1 MYLMDNSQREKET
14 IKANRDKLI
23 KDLFKV
29 AFLFLALKG
38 AKIVTEKYLWNGQN
52 AKSVEI

>member
-1 MYLMDNSQREKET
+1 MDNSQREKET

-38 AKIVTEKYLWNGQN
+38 AKIVTEKYL
-52 AKSVEI
+52 